1 VPEADPLQVVLPELG
16 ESVEGG
22 TMVAWLVTVGDSVT
36 EGQAIAEVSTDKV
49 DTEIPSPTAGTVV
62 RLAVEV
68 GAEVTIGQT
77 LCEIATGSAGSGSE
91 PPQAADAAQEPDAAP
106 TGPPEP
112 AEPSAEQAVPEVPAA
127 APGPRTDLAGADAA
141 MAAAQAASEALRAL
155 GARVSPLVRRRLREH
170 AIDPTQVVGTG
181 PGGRLT
187 VDDVEV
193 ALETRDDTSPE
204 QPRTAPSPATG
215 TPRTADSRTEPLSR
229 TRKVIAARM
238 LESLQS
244 TAQLTAAVEADVTRL
259 MQLRAR
265 IGDSARAEIGS
276 SLSPLAFIAHA
287 TVRALA
293 DHPILNASI
302 DTDAGTVTYHGSVN
316 LGIAVDAPAGL
327 IVPVIRDAQTLGVVT
342 LQQRIAD
349 IAARARG
356 KRITPDDLAGGT
368 FTITN
373 TGSRGSLFDTPILN
387 PPEVGILATPVIEKR
402 PVVLTDTDGSERI
415 AVRQRTYLCL
425 SYDHRLVDG
434 ADAARF
440 LTTVARLLDSDEWG
454 PEVDRLVAA
463 SA

>member
-1 VPEADPLQVVLPELG
+1 MSEPAPLPVALPELG

-22 TMVAWLVTVGDSVT
+22 TMVAWLVAVGDTVA
-36 EGQAIAEVSTDKV
+36 EGQALAEVSTDKV
-49 DTEIPSPTAGTVV
+49 DTEIPSPAAGTVL
-62 RLAVEV
+62 RLNVEV
-68 GAEVTIGQT
+68 GAEVAVGEVI
-77 LCEIATGSAGSGSE
+77 CELASSGAPAATT
-91 PPQAADAAQEPDAAP
+91 PPPAP
-106 TGPPEP
+106 APVT
-112 AEPSAEQAVPEVPAA
+112 AA
-127 APGPRTDLAGADAA
+127 APPASRPSEASTSGGADAA
-141 MAAAQAASEALRAL
+141 IAAAQAASEALRDL

-170 AIDPTQVVGTG
+170 ELDPTGILGSG
-181 PGGRLT
+181 PGGRITL
-187 VDDVEV
+187 DDVEV
-193 ALETRDDTSPE
+193 ALETRTGAPAAGPSLTS
-204 QPRTAPSPATG
+204 RV
-215 TPRTADSRTEPLSR
+215 EPLSR

-238 LESLQS
+238 LESMQT
-244 TAQLTAAVEADVTRL
+244 TAQLTAAVEADVTRV
-259 MQLRAR
+259 MRLRAR
-265 IGDSARAEIGS
+265 IGAEARARIGS

-302 DTDAGTVTYHGSVN
+302 DTDEGTVTYHGAVN

-327 IVPVIRDAQTLGVVT
+327 IVPVIRDAQELGVVT

-349 IAARARG
+349 VAARARG

-387 PPEVGILATPVIEKR
+387 PPEVGILATPTIEKR
-402 PVVLTDTDGSERI
+402 PVVLTDDDGGERI

-440 LTTVARLLDSDEWG
+440 LTDLAALLDSDQWG
-454 PEVDRLVAA
+454 DEVDELVAA

>member
-1 VPEADPLQVVLPELG
+1 MSEPAPLPVALPELG

-22 TMVAWLVTVGDSVT
+22 TMVAWLVAVGDTVA
-36 EGQAIAEVSTDKV
+36 EGQALAEVSTDKV
-49 DTEIPSPTAGTVV
+49 DTEIPSPAAGTVL
-62 RLAVEV
+62 RLNVEV
-68 GAEVTIGQT
+68 GAEVAVGEVI
-77 LCEIATGSAGSGSE
+77 CELASSGAPAATT
-91 PPQAADAAQEPDAAP
+91 PPPAP
-106 TGPPEP
+106 APVT
-112 AEPSAEQAVPEVPAA
+112 AA
-127 APGPRTDLAGADAA
+127 APPASRPSEASTSGGADAA
-141 MAAAQAASEALRAL
+141 IAAAQAASEALRDL

-170 AIDPTQVVGTG
+170 ELDPTGIVGSG
-181 PGGRLT
+181 PGGRITL
-187 VDDVEV
+187 DDVEV
-193 ALETRDDTSPE
+193 ALETRTGAPAAGPSLTS
-204 QPRTAPSPATG
+204 RV
-215 TPRTADSRTEPLSR
+215 EPLSR

-238 LESLQS
+238 LESMQT
-244 TAQLTAAVEADVTRL
+244 TAQLTAAVEADVTRV
-259 MQLRAR
+259 MRLRAR
-265 IGDSARAEIGS
+265 IGAEARARIGS

-302 DTDAGTVTYHGSVN
+302 DTDEGTVTYHGAVN

-327 IVPVIRDAQTLGVVT
+327 IVPVIRDAQELGVVT

-349 IAARARG
+349 VAARARG

-387 PPEVGILATPVIEKR
+387 PPEVGILATPTIEKR
-402 PVVLTDTDGSERI
+402 PVVLTDDDGGERI

-440 LTTVARLLDSDEWG
+440 LTDLAALLDSDQWG
-454 PEVDRLVAA
+454 DEVDELVAA

>member
-1 VPEADPLQVVLPELG
+1 
-16 ESVEGG
+16 
-22 TMVAWLVTVGDSVT
+22 
-36 EGQAIAEVSTDKV
+36 VSTDKV
-49 DTEIPSPTAGTVV
+49 DTEIPSPAAGTVL
-62 RLAVEV
+62 RLNVEV
-68 GAEVTIGQT
+68 GAEVAVGEVI
-77 LCEIATGSAGSGSE
+77 CELASSGAPATT
-91 PPQAADAAQEPDAAP
+91 P
-106 TGPPEP
+106 PPEP
-112 AEPSAEQAVPEVPAA
+112 APVTDA
-127 APGPRTDLAGADAA
+127 APPAGRPSGASTSGGADAA
-141 MAAAQAASEALRAL
+141 IAAAQAASEALRDL

-170 AIDPTQVVGTG
+170 ELDPTGIVGSG
-181 PGGRLT
+181 PGGRITL
-187 VDDVEV
+187 DDVEV
-193 ALETRDDTSPE
+193 ALETRTGAPAAGPSLTS
-204 QPRTAPSPATG
+204 RV
-215 TPRTADSRTEPLSR
+215 EPLSR

-238 LESLQS
+238 LESMQT
-244 TAQLTAAVEADVTRL
+244 TAQLTAAVEADVTRV
-259 MQLRAR
+259 MRLRAR
-265 IGDSARAEIGS
+265 IGAEARARIGS

-302 DTDAGTVTYHGSVN
+302 DTDEGTVTYHGAVN

-327 IVPVIRDAQTLGVVT
+327 IVPVIRDAQDLGVVT

-349 IAARARG
+349 VAARARG

-387 PPEVGILATPVIEKR
+387 PPEVGILATPTIEKR
-402 PVVLTDTDGSERI
+402 PVVLTDDDGGERI

-440 LTTVARLLDSDEWG
+440 LTDLAALLDSDQWG
-454 PEVDRLVAA
+454 DEVDELVAA

>member
-1 VPEADPLQVVLPELG
+1 LIAVSEPAPLPVALPELG

-22 TMVAWLVTVGDSVT
+22 TMVAWLVAVGDTVAQ
-36 EGQAIAEVSTDKV
+36 GQALAEVSTDKV
-49 DTEIPSPTAGTVV
+49 DTEIPSPAAGTVL
-62 RLAVEV
+62 RLNVEV
-68 GAEVTIGQT
+68 GAEVAVGEVI
-77 LCEIATGSAGSGSE
+77 CELASSGAPAATT
-91 PPQAADAAQEPDAAP
+91 PPPTPAP
-106 TGPPEP
+106 VT
-112 AEPSAEQAVPEVPAA
+112 AA
-127 APGPRTDLAGADAA
+127 APPASRPSEASTSGGADAA
-141 MAAAQAASEALRAL
+141 IAAAQAASEALRDL

-170 AIDPTQVVGTG
+170 ELDPTGIVGSG
-181 PGGRLT
+181 PGGRITL
-187 VDDVEV
+187 DDVEV
-193 ALETRDDTSPE
+193 ALETRTGSPTDAPARTSPAGGA
-204 QPRTAPSPATG
+204 APAAGSSHT
-215 TPRTADSRTEPLSR
+215 SRVEPLSR

-238 LESLQS
+238 LESMQT
-244 TAQLTAAVEADVTRL
+244 TAQLTAAVEADVTRV
-259 MQLRAR
+259 MRLRAR
-265 IGDSARAEIGS
+265 IGAEARARIGS

-302 DTDAGTVTYHGSVN
+302 DTDEGTVTYHGAVN
-316 LGIAVDAPAGL
+316 LGIAVDAPTGL
-327 IVPVIRDAQTLGVVT
+327 IVPVIRDAQDLGVVT

-349 IAARARG
+349 VAARARG

-387 PPEVGILATPVIEKR
+387 PPEVGILATPTIEKR
-402 PVVLTDTDGSERI
+402 PVVLTDEDGSERI

-440 LTTVARLLDSDEWG
+440 LTDLAALLDSDEWG
-454 PEVDRLVAA
+454 PEVDELVAA